1 MSVFMGL
8 FFWRKKPQL
17 FERIIFDLTLG
28 ATLSDDYTLPALL
41 EERLVL
47 RNLRID
53 VTIEKAKKL
62 IETWEEQHSVLLI
75 RNAYK
80 IQDLDTVISLGQARI
95 QAEKETEVHSY
106 LIRAYYSK
114 KEWNACISVC
124 HSILS
129 FDTSN
134 LDGYRFLA
142 RCAKNKS
149 ELDLSEEYYLRLL
162 EHEPN
167 DLDTVNSLIR
177 LNYNA
182 SNHTEVIRYANLA
195 IQIDPN
201 IREGHL
207 FLARSYVI
215 LGDYQTSLKPLLK
228 LLSMNEKDLEALVS
242 IGKVLHN
249 LEKYNDSMKYLER
262 ALTIDPEERRS
273 RRTLALIY
281 DRLGKSEHALELY
294 TKECVFEPRMFSN
307 WEKKINLLYRLNR
320 ADEAQ
325 GCVLQI
331 LELGNFDLDAYLLAN
346 EVALSFYWNDSSK
359 ELLEDCSQKWGDSE
373 DFFERITTIS
383 LKSGEL
389 TKTSTYVSQGL
400 KKTPKN
406 KGLLELQT
414 RMMRIL
420 EDTNTLPEILEK
432 ALSEGEPLLEIE
444 CNIMNLIQA
453 ASKIQPYS
461 ITDSK
466 SNVLMVS
473 SSLGRGGAER
483 QVVSC
488 LSGLMEDRNFQDTQL
503 YCHSIIGSRTVAT
516 YEAEVRSLGVP
527 IHEFGKRIDW
537 NAGIKDAEAL
547 LKPWEQY
554 LEKLPQVMRRD
565 IEPLFL
571 NFYHGKPQIVH
582 AWQDQTNINVSI
594 AALMAGVPGIVMFAR
609 SLRPDGKTMMH
620 FRNRPYLRRAYQTL
634 FDHAPRVLL
643 CHNSSAGAT
652 SYSEWIGYSV
662 EDFEIIHNGVDF
674 SAIEAASNGSS
685 VNDIVSISEDSIVIG
700 GIFRLVIE
708 KRPKLWVEAISKV
721 MLEKANVIA
730 IHVGGGSHSELIQ
743 AYINELGL
751 SEKIHVVGQ
760 TKQVKAWLD
769 TFDLFLLTSIV
780 EGLPNVLIE
789 AQAFGVPVIS
799 TDAGGARDTFIDG
812 ETGVLVTEPTADTI
826 ARAILNCL
834 NNPEW
839 MKTAKANSPEAAR
852 KRFSQEAM
860 IKRLKEIYAL
870 SLQRT

>member
-1 MSVFMGL
+1 MGL
-8 FFWRKKPQL
+8 LFWRKKPQV
-17 FERIIFDLTLG
+17 FERIIIDLTLG
-28 ATLSDDYTLPALL
+28 ATLADDYILPKLL
-41 EERLVL
+41 TERLVL
-47 RNLRID
+47 RNLRLD
-53 VTIEKAKKL
+53 VTIEKAELL
-62 IETWEEQHSVLLI
+62 IETWEEQHSALLI
-75 RNAYK
+75 RDAYK
-80 IQDLDTVISLGQARI
+80 IQDFDTVFSLAQARI
-95 QAEKETEVHSY
+95 QAENETDVHIY

-114 KEWNACISVC
+114 NEWNECVSVC
-124 HSILS
+124 HSLLS
-129 FDTSN
+129 FDISN
-134 LDGYRFLA
+134 LDALRFIA

-167 DLDTVNSLIR
+167 DLDSLHSLIR

-182 SNHTEVIRYANLA
+182 NNHTEVIRYANLVL
-195 IQIDPN
+195 QIEPN
-201 IREGHL
+201 IREGLL

-215 LGDYQTSLKPLLK
+215 LADYQTSLKPLLK
-228 LLSMNEKDLEALVS
+228 LLSINEKDLEALVL

-262 ALTIDPEERRS
+262 ALAIDPEERRS

-281 DRLGKSEHALELY
+281 DRLGKSEQALILY

-320 ADEAQ
+320 VDEAQ
-325 GCVLQI
+325 DCVSQI
-331 LELGNFDLDAYLLAN
+331 LKLGNSDIDAYLLAN
-346 EVALSFYWNDSSK
+346 EVALSFYWDDSSK
-359 ELLEDCSQKWGDSE
+359 ELLEVCSQKWGDTE
-373 DFFERITTIS
+373 GFFKRIITIS

-389 TKTSTYVSQGL
+389 TKTSKYLSQGL

-414 RMMRIL
+414 RMMQIL
-420 EDTNTLPEILEK
+420 KDTNTSPNVLKK

-444 CNIMNLIQA
+444 CNIMNLIKI
-453 ASKIQPYS
+453 ASKVKPYS
-461 ITDSK
+461 IAESK

-488 LSGLMEDRNFQDTQL
+488 LSGLVQDPKFKETSL
-503 YCHSIIGSRTVAT
+503 YCHSISGPRGHVET
-516 YEAEVRSLGVP
+516 YETEVRSLGVP
-527 IHEFGKRIDW
+527 IQEFGKRIDW
-537 NAGIKDAEAL
+537 NAGIKDAEVI
-547 LKPWEQY
+547 LKPWKQY
-554 LEKLPQVMRRD
+554 LEKLPPVMQRE
-565 IEPLFL
+565 IEPLYL
-571 NFYHGKPQIVH
+571 NFYYEKPQIVH
-582 AWQDQTNINVSI
+582 AWQDQTNINASI

-620 FRNRPYLRRAYQTL
+620 IRNRPYLRRAYQTL

-652 SYSEWIGYSV
+652 SYSEWTGYS
-662 EDFEIIHNGVDF
+662 EDDFEIIHNGVDF
-674 SAIEAASNGSS
+674 SAIEVASNGSS
-685 VNDIVSISEDSIVIG
+685 VNEIVFIPEDSIVIG

-721 MLEKANVIA
+721 ILEKENVIA
-730 IHVGGGSHSELIQ
+730 IHVGGGSHSESLQ

-751 SEKIHVVGQ
+751 SEKIHLVGQ

-799 TDAGGARDTFIDG
+799 TNAGGAQDTFIDG

-826 ARAILNCL
+826 AHAILNCI
-834 NNPEW
+834 NNPKW
-839 MKTAKANSPEAAR
+839 MEIAKTNSSEIAR

-860 IKRLKEIYAL
+860 IKRLKEIYVLA
-870 SLQRT
+870 LQRT

>member
-1 MSVFMGL
+1 MSGFMGL

-17 FERIIFDLTLG
+17 SERTIIDLTLG
-28 ATLSDDYTLPALL
+28 AALVDDYTLPTLL

-95 QAEKETEVHSY
+95 QAEKDAEAHTY

-124 HSILS
+124 HSLLS
-129 FDTSN
+129 FETSI

-167 DLDTVNSLIR
+167 DLDSIHSLIR

-207 FLARSYVI
+207 FLARSYI
-215 LGDYQTSLKPLLK
+215 TLTDYQTSLNPLLK

-242 IGKVLHN
+242 IGKALHN
-249 LEKYNDSMKYLER
+249 LEKYHDSMKYLER
-262 ALTIDPEERRS
+262 ALAIDPEERRS

-281 DRLGKSEHALELY
+281 DRLGKSEQALDLY
-294 TKECVFEPRMFSN
+294 AKECTFEPRMFSN

-320 ADEAQ
+320 VDEAQ
-325 GCVLQI
+325 GCVSQI
-331 LELGNFDLDAYLLAN
+331 LELGNSDLDAYLLAN
-346 EVALSFYWNDSSK
+346 EVALSFYWNDTSK
-359 ELLEDCSQKWGDSE
+359 ELLEYCSQKWGDSE
-373 DFFERITTIS
+373 DFFERITAIT

-420 EDTNTLPEILEK
+420 EDTNTLPEILKK
-432 ALSEGEPLLEIE
+432 ALSDGEPLLEIE

-721 MLEKANVIA
+721 MLEKENVIA
-730 IHVGGGSHSELIQ
+730 IHIGGGSHSESIQ

-751 SEKIHVVGQ
+751 SQKFHLVGQ

-826 ARAILNCL
+826 ARAIINCL

-839 MKTAKANSPEAAR
+839 MKIAKANSSEAAR
-852 KRFSQEAM
+852 KRFSQEVM

>member
-1 MSVFMGL
+1 MGL
-8 FFWRKKPQL
+8 FFWRKKPQT
-17 FERIIFDLTLG
+17 FERTTIDLTLG
-28 ATLSDDYTLPALL
+28 ATLGDDYVLPNLL
-41 EERLVL
+41 KEELTL

-53 VTIEKAKKL
+53 VTLKQAKNL
-62 IETWEEQHSVLLI
+62 IETWEERHSALLI
-75 RNAYK
+75 RDAYK
-80 IQDLDTVISLGQARI
+80 IQDFDTVFSLGQVRI
-95 QAEKETEVHSY
+95 QAEKETDVHIC
-106 LIRAYYSK
+106 LIRAYYLK

-124 HSILS
+124 HSLLS

-149 ELDLSEEYYLRLL
+149 ELDLSGEYYLRLL

-167 DLDTVNSLIR
+167 DLDSLLSLVR
-177 LNYNA
+177 LHYNA
-182 SNHTEVIRYANLA
+182 NNHVEVIRYANLV
-195 IQIDPN
+195 IQIAPN
-201 IREGHL
+201 ERDGHL
-207 FLARSYVI
+207 FLARSYGI
-215 LGDYQTSLKPLLK
+215 LADYQTSLKPLLK

-242 IGKVLHN
+242 IGKALHN
-249 LEKYNDSMKYLER
+249 LERYNDSMKYLER

-281 DRLGKSEHALELY
+281 DRLGKSEQALVLY
-294 TKECVFEPRMFSN
+294 TKECIFEPRMFSN

-320 ADEAQ
+320 VDEAQ
-325 GCVLQI
+325 DCVSQI
-331 LELGNFDLDAYLLAN
+331 LKLGNSDIDAYLLAN

-389 TKTSTYVSQGL
+389 TKTSKYVSQGL

-406 KGLLELQT
+406 KRLLELQT

-420 EDTNTLPEILEK
+420 EDTDTPPEILKK
-432 ALSEGEPLLEIE
+432 ALSEGEPLLESE

-466 SNVLMVS
+466 SNVVMVS

-488 LSGLMEDRNFQDTQL
+488 LSGLMKDSKFKETSL
-503 YCHSIIGSRTVAT
+503 YCHSISGSRGHAET
-516 YEAEVRSLGVP
+516 YETEVHELGVH
-527 IHEFGKRIDW
+527 IHEIGKRTNW
-537 NAGIKDAEAL
+537 NEGIKDAEIL
-547 LKPWEQY
+547 LKPWRKY
-554 LEKLPQVMRRD
+554 LEKLPVGMQRN

-571 NFYHGKPQIVH
+571 NFYYEKPQIVH
-582 AWQDQTNINVSI
+582 AWQDQTNLNASI

-620 FRNRPYLRRAYQTL
+620 IRNRPYLRRAYQAL
-634 FDHAPRVLL
+634 FVHAPRVLL

-652 SYSEWIGYSV
+652 SYSEWTGYSAN
-662 EDFEIIHNGVDF
+662 DFEIIHNGVDF

-685 VNDIVSISEDSIVIG
+685 VNEIVSIPEDSIVIG

-708 KRPKLWVEAISKV
+708 KRPKLWVEALSKV
-721 MLEKANVIA
+721 ILEKENVIA
-730 IHVGGGSHSELIQ
+730 IHVGGGSHSESLQ

-751 SEKIHVVGQ
+751 SEKIHLVGQ
-760 TKQVKAWLD
+760 TKQIKAWLD
-769 TFDLFLLTSIV
+769 VFDLFLLTSVV

-799 TDAGGARDTFIDG
+799 TDAGGAQDTFING

-826 ARAILNCL
+826 AQAILNCL

-839 MKTAKANSPEAAR
+839 MKIAKTNSREAAR

-860 IKRLKEIYAL
+860 IKRLKEIYTLA
-870 SLQRT
+870 LQRT